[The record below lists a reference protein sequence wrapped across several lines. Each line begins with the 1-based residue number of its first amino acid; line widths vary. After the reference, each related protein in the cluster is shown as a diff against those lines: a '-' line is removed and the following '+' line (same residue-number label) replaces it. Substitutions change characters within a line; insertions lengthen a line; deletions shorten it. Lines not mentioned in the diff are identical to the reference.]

1 MLLFKPTRQVVKYH
15 IFVEKCDISF
25 DPIPMN
31 KSQEAKLKKI
41 GIFTLAQANE
51 LGISQQSLSKLI
63 KQEKIKRIERGV
75 FLHPEAELDR
85 EYDFQIACAKLG
97 SEAVIGG
104 LSALFHYNLIEQ
116 APKQI
121 WVLVPPHKII
131 RHHSYRLFRTK
142 IPLDKGVVTGHGFKV
157 VTLERAIMEA
167 FKLASKIGERT
178 AIHACRVAIQR
189 KQTTIKKIGMMA
201 KELGLD
207 SYLTK
212 YFEAIIG
219 AIQ

>member
-1 MLLFKPTRQVVKYH
+1 
-15 IFVEKCDISF
+15 
-25 DPIPMN
+25 MN
-31 KSQEAKLKKI
+31 RAKDTKLKKL

-51 LGISQQSLSKLI
+51 LGISQQSLSKLVML
-63 KQEKIKRIERGV
+63 KKIKRLDRGI
-75 FLHPEAELDR
+75 FLHPEASLIR

-97 SEAVIGG
+97 PNAVIGG
-104 LSALFHYNLIEQ
+104 MSALFYYNLIEQ
-116 APKQI
+116 VPKQT
-121 WVLVPPHKII
+121 WVLVKPHKITSN
-131 RHHSYRLFRTK
+131 RSYRLIRTQVS
-142 IPLDKGVVTGHGFKV
+142 LEKGIVTGNGFKV
-157 VTLERAIMEA
+157 VTIERAIIEG

-178 AIHACRVAIQR
+178 AIHACRTAIQQ
-189 KQTTIKKIGMMA
+189 KQTTLKKIGFTA

>member
-1 MLLFKPTRQVVKYH
+1 MKRH
-15 IFVEKCDISF
+15 IFIEKCDISR
-25 DPIPMN
+25 DPFCVN

-51 LGISQQSLSKLI
+51 VGISQQSLSRLI
-63 KQEKIKRIERGV
+63 RQEKIKRIDRGV
-75 FLHPEAELDR
+75 FLHAEAVLEP

-97 SEAVIGG
+97 SDAVIGG

-116 APKQI
+116 APKQT
-121 WVLVPPHKII
+121 WVLVPPYKIT
-131 RHHSYRLFRTK
+131 RHRSYRLIRTK
-142 IPLDKGVVTGHGFKV
+142 TPLDKGVVSGNGYKV
-157 VTLERAIMEA
+157 VTLERAVIEA

-178 AIHACRVAIQR
+178 AIHACRVAIQK
-189 KQTTIKKIGMMA
+189 KQTTIKKMGAMA
-201 KELGLD
+201 KELGLQ